1 MALYTHT
8 GVLAALLKPQASAAD
23 KPKEDWADR
32 IAKAKEARIWGQKM
46 RAGETPVSSKTWIMP
61 R

>member
-8 GVLAALLKPQASAAD
+8 GVLASLLKPQESAAD
-23 KPKEDWADR
+23 KPQEDWADR
-32 IAKAKEARIWGQKM
+32 IAKAKEARIYGQKM
-46 RAGETPVSSKTWIMP
+46 RDGKTIVLSKTWKKP

>member
-1 MALYTHT
+1 MARHTHID
-8 GVLAALLKPQASAAD
+8 VLAALLKPQASAAD

-32 IAKAKEARIWGQKM
+32 IAKAKEARRSAQKM
-46 RAGETPVSSKTWIMP
+46 REGKTIVLSKTWKKP